1 MTEKKGKLVAMRVVG
16 PQHELMIIS
25 EEGVVIRV
33 KANDISRLGRATQ
46 GVKVMN
52 MSSTDHVSAVAR
64 LKARKKKA
72 PQPSNGQLVLDLS
85 AAGARD
91 AGEEDPVDIGDEAVD
106 DELLDDEE

>member
-1 MTEKKGKLVAMRVVG
+1 
-16 PQHELMIIS
+16 
-25 EEGVVIRV
+25 
-33 KANDISRLGRATQ
+33 
-46 GVKVMN
+46 MN
-52 MSSTDHVSAVAR
+52 MSATDHVSAVAR